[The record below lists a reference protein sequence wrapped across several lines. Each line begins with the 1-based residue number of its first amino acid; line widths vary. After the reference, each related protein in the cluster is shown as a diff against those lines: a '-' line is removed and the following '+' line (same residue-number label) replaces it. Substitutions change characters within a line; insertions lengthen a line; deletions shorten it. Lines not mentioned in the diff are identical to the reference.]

1 MHARRVD
8 HEGRG
13 LHLGRGAAY
22 EGERRLEGENG
33 LSRVGEGV
41 IDSTTA
47 PPSYTGSGTAAP
59 EKSSSHIG
67 AEAVVAGAGL
77 GAAAY
82 EIQLHH
88 EARTQPVTTRRRR
101 RVRPWTRA

>member
-1 MHARRVD
+1 MRARRVD

-13 LHLGRGAAY
+13 LHFGRGAAY
-22 EGERRLEGENG
+22 EGERHREGETRNG
-33 LSRVGEGV
+33 LSRVGEGA

-59 EKSSSHIG
+59 EKSSSHT
-67 AEAVVAGAGL
+67 GAGL
-77 GAAAY
+77 GAVAY

-88 EARTQPVTTRRRR
+88 EARTPPVTTRRRR